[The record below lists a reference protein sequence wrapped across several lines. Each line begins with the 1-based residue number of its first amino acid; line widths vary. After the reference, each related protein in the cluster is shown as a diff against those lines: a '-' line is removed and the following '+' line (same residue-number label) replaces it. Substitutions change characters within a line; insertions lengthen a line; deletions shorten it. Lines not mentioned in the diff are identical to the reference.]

1 MKAIILAGGFGY
13 RLGIESTR
21 TPKPLIEIGNKPLL
35 WYIMKNYSYNGVK
48 NFIICT
54 GYKHFS
60 FIKFFKNFKKIEKK
74 TKVLKISKNNF
85 IIKFK
90 EHRSKDWNVRI
101 VFTGIKTNT
110 GGRIKK
116 ISNYI
121 SNDEIFC
128 VSYADSI
135 SDINIKKE
143 IQFHIKK
150 KKIATLA
157 AVSIPNRFGVLKIK
171 NDKIKSFIEKPT
183 INSSK
188 INGGYFIFSKKIMK
202 FIKSKSIALEEF
214 PMNQLCKMNQLNGF
228 VHNGFWQTVDN
239 LKDKKFLINLYKQ
252 KKGPWSKKNKIWK
265 NAI

>member
-1 MKAIILAGGFGY
+1 MC
-13 RLGIESTR
+13 
-21 TPKPLIEIGNKPLL
+21 
-35 WYIMKNYSYNGVK
+35 
-48 NFIICT
+48 FICR
-54 GYKHFS
+54 H
-60 FIKFFKNFKKIEKK
+60 
-74 TKVLKISKNNF
+74 
-85 IIKFK
+85 
-90 EHRSKDWNVRI
+90 
-101 VFTGIKTNT
+101 
-110 GGRIKK
+110 
-116 ISNYI
+116 
-121 SNDEIFC
+121 
-128 VSYADSI
+128 I
-135 SDINIKKE
+135 SDINIKKKYNF
-143 IQFHIKK
+143 ILK

-252 KKGPWSKKNKIWK
+252 KKVHGVKNKIWK